1 MATTVVV
8 TVMGAK
14 GVEPSLDA
22 VSPLVADAFLS
33 GLRLTFWLVAGVLL
47 VGVVLS
53 LIRGERA
60 EQPVAPAEQARVSE
74 TAPGESDG

>member
-1 MATTVVV
+1 LATTVVV

-33 GLRLTFWLVAGVLL
+33 GLRLTFWLMAGVLL
-47 VGVVLS
+47 VGVVLC
-53 LIRGERA
+53 LIRGERV
-60 EQPVAPAEQARVSE
+60 EQPAAPAEQVQC
-74 TAPGESDG
+74 ESDSPPK

>member
-33 GLRLTFWLVAGVLL
+33 GLRLTFWLMAGVLL
-47 VGVVLS
+47 VGVVLC
-53 LIRGERA
+53 LIRGERV
-60 EQPVAPAEQARVSE
+60 EQRAAPAEQAWVSE
-74 TAPGESDG
+74 SAPGESNC